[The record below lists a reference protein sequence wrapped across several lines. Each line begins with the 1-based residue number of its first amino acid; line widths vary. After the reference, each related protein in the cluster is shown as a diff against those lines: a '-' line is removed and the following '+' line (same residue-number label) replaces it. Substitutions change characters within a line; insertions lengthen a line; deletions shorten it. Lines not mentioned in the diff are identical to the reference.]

1 MSRCRPRTLVNAI
14 RFPSGDHT
22 GKPACSPDGLV
33 VSRCAGTKVPLL
45 TSHKVLSC
53 RYFFPS
59 SLLEVA
65 QSNVVSAGIF
75 RVVAKTGTLLA
86 RVSALSG
93 WVWRRQS
100 GGWAEFSILSR
111 GLAKQRAVAL
121 ENALVRVIAEH

>member
-1 MSRCRPRTLVNAI
+1 L
-14 RFPSGDHT
+14 
-22 GKPACSPDGLV
+22 
-33 VSRCAGTKVPLL
+33 
-45 TSHKVLSC
+45 
-53 RYFFPS
+53 
-59 SLLEVA
+59 
-65 QSNVVSAGIF
+65 VSAGIF